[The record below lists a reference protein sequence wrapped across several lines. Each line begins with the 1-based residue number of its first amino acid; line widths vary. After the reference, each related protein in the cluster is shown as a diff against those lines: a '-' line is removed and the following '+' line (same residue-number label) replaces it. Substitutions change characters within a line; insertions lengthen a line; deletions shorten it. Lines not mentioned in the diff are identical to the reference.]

1 MSRARCA
8 ARSSPWRRPRT
19 ARRRYRPE
27 AAPAA
32 RGSLARLRPVL
43 YLSRRAPAIEGHEIC
58 RVIEIPSPCIGVCR
72 LDPISGL
79 CAGCM
84 RTLDE
89 IALWPTADEAER
101 LAIVQRLRAR
111 RRAAGRTSVADSRPR
126 RRRGGLG
133 PD

>member
-1 MSRARCA
+1 M
-8 ARSSPWRRPRT
+8 
-19 ARRRYRPE
+19 
-27 AAPAA
+27 
-32 RGSLARLRPVL
+32 
-43 YLSRRAPAIEGHEIC
+43 
-58 RVIEIPSPCIGVCR
+58 IEIPSPCIGVCR

-79 CAGCM
+79 CTGCM

-89 IALWPTADEAER
+89 IASWPAANEAER

-133 PD
+133 AD